1 MKRITILFLTILLVR
16 TICFSSNTSEA
27 IRQGSIVSITSDQLK
42 YTNLIFIEHK
52 KLLEENKLLLQQV
65 QNYKVKTDYLLTT
78 DSLRVAQI
86 SNYKLMNR
94 EYSIQIE
101 NLNKTIKK
109 KDRAVTCWKIGGI
122 TVSIGLILFLILK

>member
-27 IRQGSIVSITSDQLK
+27 IRQGSTVSITSDQLK

>member
-27 IRQGSIVSITSDQLK
+27 IRQGSTVSITSDQLK

-65 QNYKVKTDYLLTT
+65 QNYKVKTNYLLTT

-86 SNYKLMNR
+86 SNYKLINR

>member
-27 IRQGSIVSITSDQLK
+27 IRQGSTVSITSDQLK

-65 QNYKVKTDYLLTT
+65 QNYKVKTNYLLTT

-86 SNYKLMNR
+86 SNYKLINR
-94 EYSIQIE
+94 EHSIQIE

>member
-27 IRQGSIVSITSDQLK
+27 IRQGSTVSITSDQLK

-65 QNYKVKTDYLLTT
+65 QNYKVKTNYLLTT
-78 DSLRVAQI
+78 DSLRVAQM
-86 SNYKLMNR
+86 SNYKLINR
-94 EYSIQIE
+94 EYSIQID
-101 NLNKTIKK
+101 NLNKAIKK
-109 KDRAVTCWKIGGI
+109 KDRAITCWKIGGI
-122 TVSIGLILFLILK
+122 TVSIGLVLFLLLK

>member
-27 IRQGSIVSITSDQLK
+27 IRQGSTVSITSDQLK
-42 YTNLIFIEHK
+42 YANLIFIEHK

-65 QNYKVKTDYLLTT
+65 QNYKVKTNYLLTT

-86 SNYKLMNR
+86 SNYKHINS

-122 TVSIGLILFLILK
+122 TVSVALVLFLILK

>member
-65 QNYKVKTDYLLTT
+65 QNYKVKTNYLLTT

-86 SNYKLMNR
+86 SNYKLINR
-94 EYSIQIE
+94 EYSMQIE

>member
-65 QNYKVKTDYLLTT
+65 QNYKVKTNYLLTT

-86 SNYKLMNR
+86 SNYKLINR

>member
-16 TICFSSNTSEA
+16 TICFSSNTSAA
-27 IRQGSIVSITSDQLK
+27 IRLGSTVSITSDQLK

-65 QNYKVKTDYLLTT
+65 QNYKVKTNYLLTT

-86 SNYKLMNR
+86 SNYKLINR
-94 EYSIQIE
+94 EHSIQIE

>member
-27 IRQGSIVSITSDQLK
+27 IRQGSTVSITSDQLK

-65 QNYKVKTDYLLTT
+65 QNYKVKTNYLLTT

-86 SNYKLMNR
+86 SNYKLINR
-94 EYSIQIE
+94 EHSIQIE

-122 TVSIGLILFLILK
+122 TVSIGLVLFLLLK

>member
-27 IRQGSIVSITSDQLK
+27 IRQGSTVSITSDQLK

-65 QNYKVKTDYLLTT
+65 QNYKVKTNYLLTT
-78 DSLRVAQI
+78 DSLRVAQM
-86 SNYKLMNR
+86 SNYKLINK
-94 EYSIQIE
+94 EYSIQID
-101 NLNKTIKK
+101 NLNKAIKK

-122 TVSIGLILFLILK
+122 TVSIGLVLFLLLK

>member
-27 IRQGSIVSITSDQLK
+27 IRQGSTVSITSDQLK

-65 QNYKVKTDYLLTT
+65 QNYKVKTNYLLTT

-86 SNYKLMNR
+86 SNYKLINR
-94 EYSIQIE
+94 EYSIQID
-101 NLNKTIKK
+101 NLNKAIKK

-122 TVSIGLILFLILK
+122 TVSIGLVLFLLLK

>member
-27 IRQGSIVSITSDQLK
+27 IRQGSTVSITSDQLK

-65 QNYKVKTDYLLTT
+65 QNYKVKTNYLLTT
-78 DSLRVAQI
+78 DSLRVAQM
-86 SNYKLMNR
+86 SNYKLINR
-94 EYSIQIE
+94 EYSIQID
-101 NLNKTIKK
+101 NLKKAIKK
-109 KDRAVTCWKIGGI
+109 KDRTVTCWKIGGI
-122 TVSIGLILFLILK
+122 TVSIGLVLFLLLK

>member
-65 QNYKVKTDYLLTT
+65 QNYKVKTNYLLTT